1 MQVPV
6 VAVVRPALG
15 MWNVPGSNC
24 SRLRWPTG
32 DASTVPIR
40 SRAPHSPPSPGTR
53 RPIGGWVPD
62 PAAYYC
68 FPVDSAS
75 RASAWAARKNLLR
88 PRSPMV
94 STLNACCN
102 AAASASET
110 PARAL
115 TGALRISSWNL
126 PSPADASRRVCARG
140 AAAHRRIRRR
150 TRRRTRRRDAA
161 VAPLPRPL
169 ASRSQRRRGAGR
181 AIRGAAHLREPP
193 KCHQGRQPAGSHA
206 PVRRDGAALPTRA
219 DTTSW
224 PVGTVSPP
232 VPRQRPF
239 RSVAYPPAGLRPHAE
254 IRGAVARSSPPAA
267 TLARCSPISA
277 SVAMLPATNRSRTW
291 RTVAVSSTAQAGEV
305 TGKNPS
311 ASIVDQAGLA
321 QQPGQGT
328 AERQLRSALRQQ
340 RPEPSPQPVR
350 QLLRRAVLVGADR
363 RLQRRVGV
371 LKDQPAARSQRR
383 PP

>member
-206 PVRRDGAALPTRA
+206 PVRDGAPFRRGRTPHHGQSAPSLRQSHASGRSDRWPIRRPVCDPTRR
-219 DTTSW
+219 SGVRW
-224 PVGTVSPP
+224 PGGQVEPSGRDVGEVLVDLRVGGDATGDQPGPEPGEPSRSPAPRRPGTVS
-232 VPRQRPF
+232 
-239 RSVAYPPAGLRPHAE
+239 YTHLRAHE
-254 IRGAVARSSPPAA
+254 TVLDLVCR
-267 TLARCSPISA
+267 L
-277 SVAMLPATNRSRTW
+277 LLEKKKKTNTNN
-291 RTVAVSSTAQAGEV
+291 
-305 TGKNPS
+305 K
-311 ASIVDQAGLA
+311 
-321 QQPGQGT
+321 
-328 AERQLRSALRQQ
+328 
-340 RPEPSPQPVR
+340 
-350 QLLRRAVLVGADR
+350 
-363 RLQRRVGV
+363 
-371 LKDQPAARSQRR
+371 
-383 PP
+383 

>member
-115 TGALRISSWNL
+115 TGGLEDL
-126 PSPADASRRVCARG
+126 LLEPSQPRGRRSACLC
-140 AAAHRRIRRR
+140 
-150 TRRRTRRRDAA
+150 
-161 VAPLPRPL
+161 P
-169 ASRSQRRRGAGR
+169 RRRGTPTNQAPDQEADQEAGR
-181 AIRGAAHLREPP
+181 RG
-193 KCHQGRQPAGSHA
+193 
-206 PVRRDGAALPTRA
+206 
-219 DTTSW
+219 
-224 PVGTVSPP
+224 
-232 VPRQRPF
+232 
-239 RSVAYPPAGLRPHAE
+239 
-254 IRGAVARSSPPAA
+254 
-267 TLARCSPISA
+267 
-277 SVAMLPATNRSRTW
+277 
-291 RTVAVSSTAQAGEV
+291 RTVASSAGE
-305 TGKNPS
+305 
-311 ASIVDQAGLA
+311 
-321 QQPGQGT
+321 
-328 AERQLRSALRQQ
+328 
-340 RPEPSPQPVR
+340 PQPVR
-350 QLLRRAVLVGADR
+350 QLLRRAMLVGADR

-371 LKDQPAARSQRR
+371 LKDQPAARSQRGHHGGER
-383 PP
+383 R